1 MLQSRRRLIRTATL
15 AAPALLG
22 VVLIAALIPTIGSF
36 LSVETRLANQMDRLF
51 FDTDCDGLL
60 ASIWVDPNPGVET
73 DFSSST
79 SGLKVPV
86 ELNVDPTVTF
96 EECSYLVLEL
106 TPSEGSPPTVIDHL
120 GGPIRVVSDPS
131 TVPVLIE
138 LSLFEETRIL
148 LDWPSAVRYSHEGVG
163 LLNRVVG
170 PRSAVLSMFVD
181 WAHRRETNKGLQLS
195 LDFTV
200 VAPELYWPSYASDYN
215 RQERTEAIVSWSN
228 SDEDPKRDGRSL
240 LAPTAKSRT
249 DDYEAKTNLV
259 LISGGAT
266 IGLGLT
272 LIVESLIAVLFRLE
286 KVLIARSRRRPA
298 PVSGSNS
305 AEGEAKEEEETSPEA
320 EPDNDEPGEGLA
332 EEAPAE
338 TEETGGAS

>member
-22 VVLIAALIPTIGSF
+22 VVLIAALIPAIGRF
-36 LSVETRLANQMDRLF
+36 LSVETRLADQVDRLF
-51 FDTDCDGLL
+51 FDTDCDGVL

-131 TVPVLIE
+131 TIPVLIE

-181 WAHRRETNKGLQLS
+181 WVGREGNEGLQLS
-195 LDFTV
+195 VDFTV
-200 VAPELYWPSYASDYN
+200 VAPELYWSSYASDFN

-298 PVSGSNS
+298 SVSGSNS
-305 AEGEAKEEEETSPEA
+305 EEAEAKSEEEPSPEA
-320 EPDNDEPGEGLA
+320 EPDNDEPGEGLS